1 LTEPLIQKAKGESKQ
16 EEKKGG
22 IRGKKHSP
30 LMELLNLQRV
40 NNIGILLS
48 QFKVP
53 LEEVI
58 GAIWRMDESA
68 LSLENLKAL
77 RYIAPKDDEVFV
89 DPVAPTTTAAAITQY
104 CWLKLAAAFRSSPL

>member
-1 LTEPLIQKAKGESKQ
+1 
-16 EEKKGG
+16 
-22 IRGKKHSP
+22 
-30 LMELLNLQRV
+30 MELLNLQRV

-77 RYIAPKDDEVFV
+77 RYIAPKDDEVFL
-89 DPVAPTTTAAAITQY
+89 DPVAPTTHHPKHSPPPPRFAP
-104 CWLKLAAAFRSSPL
+104 LRFRSRY

>member
-1 LTEPLIQKAKGESKQ
+1 
-16 EEKKGG
+16 
-22 IRGKKHSP
+22 
-30 LMELLNLQRV
+30 MELLNLQRV

-77 RYIAPKDDEVFV
+77 RYIAPKDDEVFHH
-89 DPVAPTTTAAAITQY
+89 PVAPPTTY
-104 CWLKLAAAFRSSPL
+104 HPKHSPPPRFVPLRFRSRY